1 MGEGSDFR
9 EAQAFVGEVKREL
22 SELSGVAFAPG
33 GRGEVKAN
41 FDSPANIERVIVKT
55 AKADYLPM
63 RFFAYDP
70 GSISDLP
77 TLAFVPNNVAPTGAK
92 TDKPARISHCFFVT
106 KDD

>member
-1 MGEGSDFR
+1 VSEL
-9 EAQAFVGEVKREL
+9 KREPRKL
-22 SELSGVAFAPG
+22 GGVAFAPRC
-33 GRGEVKAN
+33 RGEVIAN
-41 FDSPANIERVIVKT
+41 FDSPTNVERIIIKT
-55 AKADYLPM
+55 AKTDY
-63 RFFAYDP
+63 RFTYLFEYDP